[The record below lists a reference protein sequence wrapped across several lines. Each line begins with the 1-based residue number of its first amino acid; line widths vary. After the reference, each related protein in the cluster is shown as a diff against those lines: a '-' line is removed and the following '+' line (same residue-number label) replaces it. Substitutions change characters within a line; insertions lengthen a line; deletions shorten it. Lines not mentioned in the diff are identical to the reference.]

1 MMVVVVVMEKLQLNT
16 LGFGA
21 AHTHGTAAATE
32 AGDCSS
38 LLQVMPLCS
47 PLPWLWPVL

>member
-1 MMVVVVVMEKLQLNT
+1 MVVVVVMEKLQLNT

-21 AHTHGTAAATE
+21 AHTCGMAPTTE
-32 AGDCSS
+32 AGDFSS

-47 PLPWLWPVL
+47 PLPWIWAVL